1 MLDKKTIKGIVFT
14 TWVGLVINVVLATFK
29 IIAGI
34 VGNSYAVLA
43 DGFHSLSDLV
53 TDLALLVGVRY
64 WSSPPDENHPY
75 GHQRL
80 EHIIS
85 LLIAVVLALT
95 GIGIAYTSINNYLNE
110 KELLTGKI
118 AVIAALLSIVIKE
131 ALYHWTVFQGR
142 KYHSSAVIANA
153 WHHRSDAFSSIPAA
167 IAAAATMIDPALV
180 IADLIGSIIVA
191 LFIVGAAWKIAVPA
205 ANILMDGSAGRE
217 ERKEILRTVIKV
229 PGVKNVHKLRTRFLG
244 HGLDVNMHVKVSG
257 DISVYE
263 GHEIATAVEN
273 ALYALGPKIGHVT
286 VHIEPW
292 FAPQAG
298 ECGLSRRGL

>member
-1 MLDKKTIKGIVFT
+1 
-14 TWVGLVINVVLATFK
+14 
-29 IIAGI
+29 
-34 VGNSYAVLA
+34 
-43 DGFHSLSDLV
+43 
-53 TDLALLVGVRY
+53 
-64 WSSPPDENHPY
+64 
-75 GHQRL
+75 
-80 EHIIS
+80 
-85 LLIAVVLALT
+85 
-95 GIGIAYTSINNYLNE
+95 
-110 KELLTGKI
+110 
-118 AVIAALLSIVIKE
+118 
-131 ALYHWTVFQGR
+131 
-142 KYHSSAVIANA
+142 
-153 WHHRSDAFSSIPAA
+153 
-167 IAAAATMIDPALV
+167 
-180 IADLIGSIIVA
+180 
-191 LFIVGAAWKIAVPA
+191 
-205 ANILMDGSAGRE
+205 MDGSAGRE